1 MPKIIYE
8 RGKRMALSKH
18 KNKLQRDLTDMK
30 KIWRD
35 PMLLT
40 TIIFVIIILLIF
52 ILFPL
57 FSVLKESFITKQ
69 GLTFQSYA
77 ATFKNSQFRGTLKNT
92 LVLGTVVGAL
102 STVIGFIFAY
112 ADSYIKSHFKGLFKV
127 VSILPIISPPFVLA
141 LSAIML
147 FGQRGLITMRLLHI
161 ENANIYGF
169 KGLVIVQT
177 MTFFPV
183 AYLLLTGL
191 LKHID
196 PALEEAARNM
206 GASRWKT
213 FATVTLP
220 LMAPGIA
227 NSFLLTF
234 IETVADF
241 SNPMVIGGDYSTL
254 ATQIYLQAIGNYDMQ
269 GGATVAVIL
278 LALTILL
285 FIIEKYWIERKS
297 YITVTG
303 KASRERELISEKKI
317 VFPIDVFC
325 LLITIFVLSFYVLIP
340 IGGLFKI
347 WGVNYS
353 LTLNHFKYVF
363 ELGLKPLRDT
373 TFLAT
378 VSTPISGI
386 LSMIIAFLIVR
397 KRFYGRGFVEFTSL
411 LAMAVPGTV
420 IGIGYILAYN
430 TKPLVLT
437 GTAAILII
445 AFIMRSLPVGVRSGV
460 AALQQIDPAI
470 EEAASDLGADTT
482 KVFTSVTLPLI
493 KPAFFSG
500 LVYTFVRS
508 MTAVSAVIFLVSARY
523 SLLTVQ
529 ILSQVDAGR
538 FGVAAAFSTILI
550 VIVFIA
556 ISIMYF
562 LLSKMGI
569 SREEL

>member
-1 MPKIIYE
+1 
-8 RGKRMALSKH
+8 
-18 KNKLQRDLTDMK
+18 
-30 KIWRD
+30 
-35 PMLLT
+35 MLLT

-57 FSVLKESFITKQ
+57 FSVLKESFISKE
-69 GLTFQSYA
+69 GLTLKSYA
-77 ATFKNSQFRGTLKNT
+77 STFKNSQFRGTLKNT

-102 STVIGFIFAY
+102 STIIGFIFAY

-161 ENANIYGF
+161 QDANIYGF

-241 SNPMVIGGDYSTL
+241 SNPMVIGGNYSTL

-285 FIIEKYWIERKS
+285 FVVEKYWIERKS

-303 KASRERELISEKKI
+303 KASRERELIYEKKI
-317 VFPIDVFC
+317 VYPIDLFC
-325 LLITIFVLSFYVLIP
+325 LLVTIFVLSFYVLIP

-363 ELGLKPLRDT
+363 DLGLKPLFDT

-378 VSTPISGI
+378 ISTPISGI

-470 EEAASDLGADTT
+470 EEAASDLGANTT
-482 KVFTSVTLPLI
+482 KIFTSVTLPLI

-529 ILSQVDAGR
+529 ILAQVDAGR
-538 FGVAAAFSTILI
+538 FGVAAAFSTVLI

-569 SREEL
+569 SRDEM

>member
-1 MPKIIYE
+1 
-8 RGKRMALSKH
+8 MALSKQ

-40 TIIFVIIILLIF
+40 TIIFVVIILLIF

-69 GLTFQSYA
+69 GLSLKSYA
-77 ATFKNSQFRGTLKNT
+77 AAFKNSQFRGTLKNT
-92 LVLGTVVGAL
+92 LVLGTVVGVL

-112 ADSYIKSHFKGLFKV
+112 ADSYIKSHFKKVFKV

-196 PALEEAARNM
+196 PALEEAGRNM

-213 FATVTLP
+213 FTTITLP

-285 FIIEKYWIERKS
+285 FIVEKYWIERKS

-317 VFPIDVFC
+317 VYPIDIFC
-325 LLITIFVLSFYVLIP
+325 LLITIFVLAFYVLIP

-363 ELGLKPLRDT
+363 ELGIKPLIDT

-378 VSTPISGI
+378 VSTPIAGV

-430 TKPLVLT
+430 TKPILLT
-437 GTAAILII
+437 GTATILII
-445 AFIMRSLPVGVRSGV
+445 AFVMRSIPVGVRSGV

-470 EEAASDLGADTT
+470 EEAASDLGANT
-482 KVFTSVTLPLI
+482 KKIFTSVTLPLI

-569 SREEL
+569 SREEM

>member
-1 MPKIIYE
+1 
-8 RGKRMALSKH
+8 MALTKH

-40 TIIFVIIILLIF
+40 TIIFVIIVLLIF

-69 GLTFQSYA
+69 GLSLKSYLS
-77 ATFKNSQFRGTLKNT
+77 TFKNSQFRGTLKNT

-102 STVIGFIFAY
+102 STIIGFIFAY

-213 FATVTLP
+213 FATITLP

-241 SNPMVIGGDYSTL
+241 SNPMVIGGNYSTL

-285 FIIEKYWIERKS
+285 FVVEKYWIERKS

-303 KASRERELISEKKI
+303 KASRERELIYEKKI
-317 VFPIDVFC
+317 IYPIDLFC
-325 LLITIFVLSFYVLIP
+325 LLVTIFVLSFYVLIP
-340 IGGLFKI
+340 VGGLFKI

-363 ELGLKPLRDT
+363 ELGLKPLFDT
-373 TFLAT
+373 TLLAT
-378 VSTPISGI
+378 ISTPISGV

-397 KRFYGRGFVEFTSL
+397 KRFFGRGFVEFTSL

-538 FGVAAAFSTILI
+538 FGVAAAFSTVLI

-569 SREEL
+569 SRDEM